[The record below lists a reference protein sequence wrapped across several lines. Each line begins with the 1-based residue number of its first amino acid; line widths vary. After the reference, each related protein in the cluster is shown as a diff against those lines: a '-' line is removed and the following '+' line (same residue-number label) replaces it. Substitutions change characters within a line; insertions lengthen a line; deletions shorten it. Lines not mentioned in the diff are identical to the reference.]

1 MITKNHFLKHLENI
15 KCFTTR
21 KIDFQD
27 ILESQKIQKEK
38 STLVKGLN
46 KCIIDRKEKIKFIV
60 FHNRFI
66 NVLSNNYKLKV
77 NFTDV
82 EEIVKLR
89 NDISHFN
96 DYKITQN
103 DLEKYIDYL
112 ELLVNYVHLRLV
124 GYSDENFIN
133 NLRFYPYKHRVFDF
147 ENN

>member
-1 MITKNHFLKHLENI
+1 MFDKKEIFTESYMERYLENI
-15 KCFTTR
+15 NLSDEDK
-21 KIDFQD
+21 
-27 ILESQKIQKEK
+27 LKEK